1 VNGHTGARYKSF
13 KTLEE
18 AQEFVSLDH
27 RPTGGGS
34 KAGIKR
40 TRTEAAMAT
49 TPWTE
54 TAITVDDTRPP
65 KVANKSKPPSQQ
77 DVPKKKESLASSQR
91 NAKLPAPF
99 VRAAR
104 NEPTSRHPSLQA
116 PGVRVSMMF
125 DGGARG
131 NPGVAGAGAGVVI
144 FNEQSNPPSRK
155 TIHVRDYVG
164 LMATN
169 NNAEYRG
176 LVAGLKVILEE
187 VMKIEWNGSKQVK
200 LIIQGDSKLIIK
212 QIKGE
217 WQVKNEGLKP
227 LYRET
232 KDLIRRIEN
241 VCECVTILEHV
252 YRDGNKLADSKFFL
266 TAAHANS
273 WGTASVVAVSYARR
287 SAVSIYAL
295 WIRLRAQLG
304 LEWSP
309 MRRCIPPHNSVCC
322 FHHRSF

>member
-1 VNGHTGARYKSF
+1 MQVNGHEGAKHKSF
-13 KTLEE
+13 KKLEE
-18 AQEFVSLDH
+18 AQAFVSLD
-27 RPTGGGS
+27 RPPTSGGS
-34 KAGIKR
+34 NAGSKR
-40 TRTEAAMAT
+40 TLTEAAMAT
-49 TPWTE
+49 T
-54 TAITVDDTRPP
+54 IDDSTIGRAP
-65 KVANKSKPPSQQ
+65 KVAQTRKPLIQQ
-77 DVPKKKESLASSQR
+77 DFPKKKGALASSQR
-91 NAKLPAPF
+91 KPLIQQKFLTKKEALE
-99 VRAAR
+99 R
-104 NEPTSRHPSLQA
+104 NEPTSMAHPNLQA

-144 FNEQSNPPSRK
+144 FDAHSNPPFRK

-164 LMATN
+164 TMATN

-187 VMKIEWNGSKQVK
+187 VTKMEWTGPKQVK

-252 YRDGNKLADSKFFL
+252 YRNGNKLADSKFFA

-273 WGTASVVAVSYARR
+273 
-287 SAVSIYAL
+287 
-295 WIRLRAQLG
+295 
-304 LEWSP
+304 
-309 MRRCIPPHNSVCC
+309 
-322 FHHRSF
+322 